1 MTAYLALMIALVA
14 WASAS
19 GEWLGFSSEFLTVR
33 VQGWFYLVPIVWLLL
48 TVELY
53 DIHRA
58 AKVRDTVRI
67 IATAGMIALGL
78 YGVIYLAVPTPGSLP
93 RLGIGLFLIAVSIL
107 SLVWR
112 LIYIRIF
119 TAPAFMRRVLVV
131 GAGRAGDSLLK
142 VLRDLEPAPF
152 AVLGVIDDD
161 PAKLNTELHG
171 YPVVAGSADL
181 PKVIAAEQVTDIIVA
196 ISGEMQGEM
205 FEALLEMQEKG
216 IEIGRMQS
224 VYEDI
229 LGQVPIFHLEADWI
243 LRSFVEQTRV
253 NSGYDLAKRMLD
265 IVGGLVGV
273 LGMLLVLPF
282 VLIANLF
289 ESGWPVFYSQVRSG
303 RGDQPYNVLK
313 FRTMAQDA
321 EKDGIPQWT
330 AENDERVTRVGL
342 FLRKTHLDELPQF
355 INVLKGE
362 MSLVGPRPER
372 PELISLFQEHVP
384 FYRARLLVKPG
395 ITGWAQL
402 HQIYASNVEET
413 NVKLEYDL
421 YYIKHRSLLLD
432 LLVLL
437 RTPAMMIGLRGR

>member
-1 MTAYLALMIALVA
+1 
-14 WASAS
+14 
-19 GEWLGFSSEFLTVR
+19 
-33 VQGWFYLVPIVWLLL
+33 
-48 TVELY
+48 
-53 DIHRA
+53 
-58 AKVRDTVRI
+58 
-67 IATAGMIALGL
+67 
-78 YGVIYLAVPTPGSLP
+78 
-93 RLGIGLFLIAVSIL
+93 
-107 SLVWR
+107 
-112 LIYIRIF
+112 
-119 TAPAFMRRVLVV
+119 
-131 GAGRAGDSLLK
+131 
-142 VLRDLEPAPF
+142 
-152 AVLGVIDDD
+152 
-161 PAKLNTELHG
+161 
-171 YPVVAGSADL
+171 
-181 PKVIAAEQVTDIIVA
+181 
-196 ISGEMQGEM
+196 MQGST
-205 FEALLEMQEKG
+205 FESLLEMQERG

-243 LRSFVEQTRV
+243 LRSFVEQSRA
-253 NSGYDLAKRMLD
+253 NSGYDIAKRLID
-265 IVGGLVGV
+265 ILGGLVGS

-282 VLIANLF
+282 VVVANLF
-289 ESGWPVFYSQVRSG
+289 ESGWPIFYSQVRSG
-303 RGDQPYNVLK
+303 RGDQPYRVLK

-330 AENDERVTRVGL
+330 TENDERVTRVGL

-372 PELISLFQEHVP
+372 PELISMFQEHVP